1 MGTGVGYPVDPFAWE
16 WDGQTWSIVLQASPP
31 SPAASP
37 IAYDPI
43 LREVVYYGS
52 QFQVYANCGDTWV
65 YRTAMPA
72 TVTAYGYGCAGSA
85 GTPDLSKAP
94 YSLPWLG
101 DTFRMQAAP
110 LASTTPFAL
119 FALGLDSTAPV
130 DLSPYGMPGCSAL
143 VAVACYSLATASGGS
158 AELSMAVPNTTSLA
172 GAHIFEQAFAVE
184 PGANAAGVVVS
195 NGADVLI
202 GIR

>member
-1 MGTGVGYPVDPFAWE
+1 
-16 WDGQTWSIVLQASPP
+16 
-31 SPAASP
+31 
-37 IAYDPI
+37 
-43 LREVVYYGS
+43 VYYGS
-52 QFQVYANCGDTWV
+52 QFQVYANCGDTWI
-65 YRTAMPA
+65 YRTPTPA
-72 TVTAYGYGCAGSA
+72 TVTAYGDGCAGSA
-85 GTPDLSKAP
+85 GTPTLTNAP

-101 DTFRMQAAP
+101 DTFRMRAAP
-110 LASTTPFAL
+110 LASTTTFAL
-119 FALGLDSTAPV
+119 FALGLDPTAPV

-143 VAVACYSLATASGGS
+143 VAVACYSLATASNGS
-158 AELSMAVPNTTSLA
+158 AELSMIVPNTTSLA